1 MKWSN
6 IFLII
11 ISLIIFLLGVWLQR
25 TRGELLRKK
34 PQEFSFIVV
43 GHVYPQYEAL
53 KNVLKQ
59 AKKTE
64 ASFIILTGDLING
77 EPKSIEERWQNFEKI
92 MAESEIPFY
101 IAPGNH
107 EVGDE
112 AKRKIFEERF
122 GETFQSFIFQNS
134 KFILLNSNDRTRE
147 YHQDIDQEQREFLRR
162 EYQDPGSY
170 EHIFLFLHHPLWL
183 KDFSLTN
190 GSYPENRWEQEIHPL
205 IKEKTKYVFA
215 GDSTTFF
222 YTEQEGVFYLV
233 DGFGQQQRKTIPYFL
248 EVQVK
253 GKEVNIE
260 VKTALSEAQHKIY
273 LFKEGERE

>member
-11 ISLIIFLLGVWLQR
+11 SSLIIFLLGVWLQR

-34 PQEFSFIVV
+34 PQEFSFVVV
-43 GHVYPQYEAL
+43 GHVYPQWEAL
-53 KNVLKQ
+53 KSVLKQ
-59 AKKTE
+59 AEKTE

-77 EPKSIEERWQNFEKI
+77 EPIEEEWQDFERI
-92 MAESEIPFY
+92 MAESGIPFY

-107 EVGDE
+107 EVDSE
-112 AKRKIFEERF
+112 EKRRIFEERF

-134 KFILLNSNDRTRE
+134 KFILLNSSDRTRE
-147 YHQDIDQEQREFLRR
+147 YHKDIDQEQWEFLRR
-162 EYQDPGSY
+162 EYQDPGNY
-170 EHIFLFLHHPLWL
+170 EHIFLFLHHPLWM

-190 GSYPENRWEQEIHPL
+190 ASYPDNRWEQEIHPL
-205 IKEKTKYVFA
+205 IREKTKYVFA

-233 DGFGQQQRKTIPYFL
+233 NGFGRQQRETIPYFL

-253 GKEVNIE
+253 GREVNIE
-260 VKTALSEAQHKIY
+260 VKTALSEAQNEIY
-273 LFKEGERE
+273 LLKAREQK

>member
-11 ISLIIFLLGVWLQR
+11 SSLIIFLFGVWLQR
-25 TRGELLRKK
+25 TKGELLRKK

-77 EPKSIEERWQNFEKI
+77 EPIEEVWQDFEAL
-92 MAESEIPFY
+92 MAESGIPFY

-107 EVGDE
+107 EVDNE
-112 AKRKIFEERF
+112 EKRRIFEERF
-122 GETFQSFIFQNS
+122 GETFQSFTFQNS
-134 KFILLNSNDRTRE
+134 KFILLNSIDRTKG
-147 YHQDIDQEQREFLRR
+147 YNQDIDQEQWEFLRR
-162 EYQDPGSY
+162 EYQDPGNY
-170 EHIFLFLHHPLWL
+170 EHVFLFLHHPLWI

-190 GSYPENRWEQEIHPL
+190 ASYSENRWEQEIHPL

-233 DGFGQQQRKTIPYFL
+233 NGFGPPQRKTIPYFL

-253 GKEVNIE
+253 GKEVNVE
-260 VKTALSEAQHKIY
+260 VKTALSDAQDEIY
-273 LFKEGERE
+273 LFRAKEQK